1 MAFRPPALRRNIRLT
16 AAGAVVVVAGMAGL
30 TAVSEPLYRLF
41 CEATGYGGTP
51 RVTDIARPGA
61 NAGEATIT
69 VRFDANVNRDLAW
82 RFRPA
87 DRQMTVRVGEE
98 TLAFYEARNTSDR
111 PIVGTATFNV
121 QPDRA
126 AVYFNKLECFCF
138 TEQVLAPGESV
149 RMPVVFFV
157 DPEIAKDPRAR
168 DVAAI
173 TLSYTFF
180 RSEDQSKA
188 RVAQTHSQARTQSPI
203 QPTSN

>member
-1 MAFRPPALRRNIRLT
+1 MAVRPPALRRNVRLT

-61 NAGEATIT
+61 NAAEAMIT

-87 DRQMTVRVGEE
+87 ERQMTVRVGEE
-98 TLAFYEARNTSDR
+98 ILAFYEARNTSDR

-126 AVYFNKLECFCF
+126 AIYFNKLECFCF

-149 RMPVVFFV
+149 RMPVTFFV

-188 RVAQTHSQARTQSPI
+188 RVAQAHTQARTQSPN